1 MESSNPELLVV
12 IGKRAGGRKKCVD
25 VPIKPLRKGLKATAP
40 PETMNVGAFAM
51 QTVLHYVTIVFFPP
65 RPVVTYPPAGGR
77 KKKEQDTH
85 AHKIRMSINMD
96 RKVNAW

>member
-12 IGKRAGGRKKCVD
+12 IGKRAGGRKNCVD

-51 QTVLHYVTIVFFPP
+51 QTVLHYVTIVFFS
-65 RPVVTYPPAGGR
+65 TPAGGHLPTGR
-77 KKKEQDTH
+77 WTKKKKNQ
-85 AHKIRMSINMD
+85 INIHI
-96 RKVNAW
+96 KSG